1 MLGAPAGEALRCWI
15 MSEKRRRQQQ
25 RRQTRKEGSGPRPV
39 GSGRRRGEGR
49 LRPGQGA
56 IERELAEMLGM
67 MAELAAAGAGEPS
80 DALDA
85 EQWISGLV
93 GTWQM
98 GPTPDPDADR
108 LFGPGLVLAL
118 EHLGRSGALTVL
130 RALAAI
136 GDESYASLAR
146 QAADRL
152 AGAGVTGP
160 SWLEGLGQATPV
172 AALLMCDD
180 DGFDDGL
187 SVIVEFATP
196 GAEHHTLGIYID
208 HNMGG
213 LVKDVFI
220 AGSLSSVRE
229 QLERSAPDRDR
240 LALRELD
247 LAEARARAQ
256 DALEIFDHTLAPPVD
271 DDVRSLRAFM
281 YARIGTLPEGGAGPD
296 DEPEV
301 TPDERERLLVDFL
314 DSPEGQRWRGNDDAR
329 DVVELAIDF
338 GADYNHGGP
347 LRWSP
352 VVVEIFMT
360 DWLAR
365 KVTREPEFFERV
377 PDVLRGWVKFAGQR
391 RGVPAAALREAVSAV
406 KTFRGE
412 MLDLV
417 NDPETWGPAKTFA
430 IAAQQAGVDLSD
442 PDAVGAF
449 VERHNE
455 GLTT

>member
-1 MLGAPAGEALRCWI
+1 M
-15 MSEKRRRQQQ
+15 
-25 RRQTRKEGSGPRPV
+25 
-39 GSGRRRGEGR
+39 
-49 LRPGQGA
+49 
-56 IERELAEMLGM
+56 ERELAEMLGT

-98 GPTPDPDADR
+98 GPTPDPDADQ

-118 EHLGRSGALTVL
+118 EHLGGSGALIVL
-130 RALAAI
+130 RALAAV

-152 AGAGVTGP
+152 AGTGATGP
-160 SWLEGLGQATPV
+160 AWLEDLGQAKPV
-172 AALLMCDD
+172 GALLMCDD

-220 AGSLSSVRE
+220 AGPLMAVRE
-229 QLERSAPDRDR
+229 QLERNAPDRDR
-240 LALRELD
+240 LALRGLD

-256 DALEIFDHTLAPPVD
+256 DALEIFDRTLAPPVD

-301 TPDERERLLVDFL
+301 TPGERERLLVDFL
-314 DSPEGQRWRGNDDAR
+314 DSPDGRRWRKNDDAR
-329 DVVELAIDF
+329 DVLELAIDF

-352 VVVEIFMT
+352 VVVERFMT
-360 DWLAR
+360 DWLTR
-365 KVTREPEFFERV
+365 KVTCEPELFERV
-377 PDVLRGWVKFAGQR
+377 PDVLRDWVKFAGQR

-406 KTFRGE
+406 DAFREE
-412 MLDLV
+412 MLEVV
-417 NDPETWGPAKTFA
+417 NDPEAWGPAKTFA
-430 IAAQQAGVDLSD
+430 MAAQQAGVDLSD

>member
-1 MLGAPAGEALRCWI
+1 M
-15 MSEKRRRQQQ
+15 
-25 RRQTRKEGSGPRPV
+25 
-39 GSGRRRGEGR
+39 
-49 LRPGQGA
+49 
-56 IERELAEMLGM
+56 ERELAEMLGT

-118 EHLGRSGALTVL
+118 EHLGGSGALTVL
-130 RALAAI
+130 CALAAI

-146 QAADRL
+146 QAGDRL
-152 AGAGVTGP
+152 VGAGVTGP
-160 SWLEGLGQATPV
+160 SWLEGLGQAKPV

-187 SVIVEFATP
+187 SVMVEFATP
-196 GAEHHTLGIYID
+196 GVEHHTLGIYID

-220 AGSLSSVRE
+220 AGPLSSVRK

-281 YARIGTLPEGGAGPD
+281 YARIGTLPEGGVGPG

-301 TPDERERLLVDFL
+301 TLGERERLLDDFL
-314 DSPEGQRWRGNDDAR
+314 DSSEGRRWRGDDDAR
-329 DVVELAIDF
+329 NVVQLAIDF

-365 KVTREPEFFERV
+365 KVRCEPELFERV
-377 PDVLRGWVKFAGQR
+377 PDVLRDWVKFAGQR
-391 RGVPAAALREAVSAV
+391 RGVSAAALREAVAAV
-406 KTFRGE
+406 KAFREE
-412 MLDLV
+412 MLEVV
-417 NDPETWGPAKTFA
+417 NDPETWGLAKTFA
-430 IAAQQAGVDLSD
+430 MAAQQAGVNLSD
-442 PDAVGAF
+442 PDAAGAF

-455 GLTT
+455 D

>member
-1 MLGAPAGEALRCWI
+1 MLG
-15 MSEKRRRQQQ
+15 
-25 RRQTRKEGSGPRPV
+25 T
-39 GSGRRRGEGR
+39 
-49 LRPGQGA
+49 
-56 IERELAEMLGM
+56 
-67 MAELAAAGAGEPS
+67 MAELAVAGAGEPS

-85 EQWISGLV
+85 EQWVSGLV
-93 GTWQM
+93 GTWQT
-98 GPTPDPDADR
+98 GPVPDPDADR

-118 EHLGRSGALTVL
+118 EHLGGSGALTVL
-130 RALAAI
+130 RALAAV
-136 GDESYASLAR
+136 GDEAYASLAR
-146 QAADRL
+146 EAADGL

-160 SWLEGLGQATPV
+160 SWLEGLGRAKPV
-172 AALLMCDD
+172 AALVMCDD

-187 SVIVEFATP
+187 SVLVEFATT
-196 GAEHHTLGIYID
+196 GAERHTLGIYID
-208 HNMGG
+208 HNMGA

-220 AGSLSSVRE
+220 AGPLSSVRE

-247 LAEARARAQ
+247 LAEARARAR

-281 YARIGTLPEGGAGPD
+281 YARIRTLPEGGAGPD
-296 DEPEV
+296 EEPEV
-301 TPDERERLLVDFL
+301 TPDERERLLIDFF
-314 DSPEGQRWRGNDDAR
+314 DSPEGRRWRGDDDAR
-329 DVVELAIDF
+329 DVIELAIDF

-352 VVVEIFMT
+352 VVVEIFMA

-365 KVTREPEFFERV
+365 KVTREPVFFERV
-377 PDVLRGWVKFAGQR
+377 PDVLRDWVKFAGQR

-406 KTFRGE
+406 KAFREE
-412 MLDLV
+412 MLEVV

-430 IAAQQAGVDLSD
+430 MAGHRAGVDLSD

>member
-1 MLGAPAGEALRCWI
+1 M
-15 MSEKRRRQQQ
+15 
-25 RRQTRKEGSGPRPV
+25 
-39 GSGRRRGEGR
+39 
-49 LRPGQGA
+49 
-56 IERELAEMLGM
+56 ERELAEMLGT

-85 EQWISGLV
+85 EQWISGLA

-108 LFGPGLVLAL
+108 LFGPGFVLAL
-118 EHLGRSGALTVL
+118 EHLGGSGALTVL

-152 AGAGVTGP
+152 ASAGVTGP
-160 SWLEGLGQATPV
+160 SWLDGLGQAKPV

-187 SVIVEFATP
+187 SVMVEFAAP

-229 QLERSAPDRDR
+229 ELERNAPDRDR

-256 DALEIFDHTLAPPVD
+256 DALEIFDRTLAPPVD
-271 DDVRSLRAFM
+271 DDVRPLRAFM

-296 DEPEV
+296 DELEV
-301 TPDERERLLVDFL
+301 TPGERERLLVDFL
-314 DSPEGQRWRGNDDAR
+314 DSPEGLHWRGDDDAQ
-329 DVVELAIDF
+329 DVIELAIGF
-338 GADYNHGGP
+338 GSDYNHGGP

-360 DWLAR
+360 DWLTR

-377 PDVLRGWVKFAGQR
+377 PDVLRDWVKFAGQR

-406 KTFRGE
+406 DAFRDE
-412 MLDLV
+412 MLEVV
-417 NDPETWGPAKTFA
+417 NDPDTWGPAKTFA
-430 IAAQQAGVDLSD
+430 MAAQRAGVDLSD

-455 GLTT
+455 GLTP

>member
-1 MLGAPAGEALRCWI
+1 M
-15 MSEKRRRQQQ
+15 
-25 RRQTRKEGSGPRPV
+25 
-39 GSGRRRGEGR
+39 
-49 LRPGQGA
+49 
-56 IERELAEMLGM
+56 ERELAEMLGT

-118 EHLGRSGALTVL
+118 EHLGGSGALIVL

-146 QAADRL
+146 QAANRL

-160 SWLEGLGQATPV
+160 SWLEGLGQAEPV

-187 SVIVEFATP
+187 SVMVEFATP

-220 AGSLSSVRE
+220 AGPLSSVRE
-229 QLERSAPDRDR
+229 QLERSAPDSDR

-281 YARIGTLPEGGAGPD
+281 YARIGTLPDGGAGPD
-296 DEPEV
+296 GESEV
-301 TPDERERLLVDFL
+301 TPGERERLLVDFL
-314 DSPEGQRWRGNDDAR
+314 DSPEGRRWRGDDDAR
-329 DVVELAIDF
+329 DVVELAISF

-377 PDVLRGWVKFAGQR
+377 PDVLRDWVKFAGQR
-391 RGVPAAALREAVSAV
+391 QGVPAAALREAVAAV
-406 KTFRGE
+406 KRYRHE
-412 MLDLV
+412 MLEVV
-417 NDPETWGPAKTFA
+417 NDPDTWGPAKTFA
-430 IAAQQAGVDLSD
+430 MAAQQAGVDLSD

>member
-1 MLGAPAGEALRCWI
+1 M
-15 MSEKRRRQQQ
+15 
-25 RRQTRKEGSGPRPV
+25 
-39 GSGRRRGEGR
+39 
-49 LRPGQGA
+49 
-56 IERELAEMLGM
+56 ERELAELLRG
-67 MAELAAAGAGEPS
+67 MAEIAVAGSGEPS
-80 DALDA
+80 DSLDA

-98 GPTPDPDADR
+98 GPGPDPDADR
-108 LFGPGLVLAL
+108 LFGPGFVLAL
-118 EHLGRSGALTVL
+118 ERVGGSGALTVL

-160 SWLEGLGQATPV
+160 PWLEDLGKAKPV

-180 DGFDDGL
+180 DGFDDGV

-196 GAEHHTLGIYID
+196 GADRHTLGIYID

-220 AGSLSSVRE
+220 AGPLASVRE
-229 QLERSAPDRDR
+229 QLERSAPDRER

-256 DALEIFDHTLAPPVD
+256 DALEILDRTLAPPVD
-271 DDVRSLRAFM
+271 DAVRPLRAFM
-281 YARIGTLPEGGAGPD
+281 YARMRGLPEGGAGPD
-296 DEPEV
+296 DGPEV
-301 TPDERERLLVDFL
+301 TAGERERLLVDFL
-314 DSPEGQRWRGNDDAR
+314 DSPVGRRWREDDDAR
-329 DVVELAIDF
+329 YVVELAIDF

-352 VVVEIFMT
+352 VVVEVFMT

-365 KVTREPEFFERV
+365 KVTCEPEFFERV
-377 PDVLRGWVKFAGQR
+377 PDVLRDWVKFAGQR
-391 RGVPAAALREAVSAV
+391 RGVPAAALREAVAAV
-406 KTFRGE
+406 KSFREE
-412 MLDLV
+412 MPDLV
-417 NDPETWGPAKTFA
+417 NDPETWGPAKAFA
-430 IAAQQAGVDLSD
+430 MAAQEAGVDLSD
-442 PDAVGAF
+442 PDAVAEF

-455 GLTT
+455 D